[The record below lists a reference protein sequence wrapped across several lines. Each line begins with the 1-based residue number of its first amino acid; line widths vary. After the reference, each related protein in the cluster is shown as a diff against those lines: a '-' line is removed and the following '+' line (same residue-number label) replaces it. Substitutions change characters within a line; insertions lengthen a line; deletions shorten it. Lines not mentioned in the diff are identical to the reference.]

1 MTDGEPLHDDR
12 EPLLIEQVGEARYLA
27 HLPDLDYLN
36 LLAPHRQGEVAMVI
50 QRTPGWVLLQ
60 TKAHYPP
67 GTFRIPTGTVRKG
80 EAVERTLLREL
91 KEEANLTPGSQR
103 ELFMLDYDVE
113 GGRKRFSTIAYL
125 VERPEGELMPVD
137 TSERIIA
144 WREAQ
149 VSELANV
156 ARELRRLEPPRQGWG
171 LFRSAVHQL
180 LAQVL
185 SEGD

>member
-1 MTDGEPLHDDR
+1 MTDGASLYDDQ
-12 EPLLIEQVGEARYLA
+12 EPLLIEQVGKARYLA
-27 HLPDLDYLN
+27 HLPDMDYLN
-36 LLAPHRQGEVAMVI
+36 LLASHRHGEVAMVI
-50 QRTPGWVLLQ
+50 QRAPGWVLLQ

-80 EAVERTLLREL
+80 ESAEKTMLREL

-103 ELFMLDYDVE
+103 ELFRLDYDVE
-113 GGRKRFSTIAYL
+113 GGRKGFSTVAYL
-125 VERPEGELMPVD
+125 IEHPQGELMPVD
-137 TSERIIA
+137 TTERIIA

-180 LAQVL
+180 LGEVL
-185 SEGD
+185 SGKR